1 MGGSTPAEQTARC
14 RQAIRRADRAPT
26 YDDRMA
32 LQGDLLAVRQALKA
46 LGAPLAETD
55 PVVHFAPEEA
65 VVRAV
70 RLLYADATL
79 LRVLPVVVARRSKAW
94 DWNRFAALAT
104 DDSTLR
110 RLGMVVELSGW
121 LAGDSK
127 LRAHAR
133 LWRDRLNP
141 GGREY
146 LLSGLADRM
155 LADQRT
161 PTVAR
166 EWGVLVNMSEETLR
180 AFFGKHVA

>member
-1 MGGSTPAEQTARC
+1 MAR
-14 RQAIRRADRAPT
+14 T
-26 YDDRMA
+26 
-32 LQGDLLAVRQALKA
+32 
-46 LGAPLAETD
+46 PLAHR
-55 PVVHFAPEEA
+55 PVSGSSFGKRQGEPC
-65 VVRAV
+65 
-70 RLLYADATL
+70 TWT
-79 LRVLPVVVARRSKAW
+79 RSENP
-94 DWNRFAALAT
+94 DGFDEFIAAAQT
-104 DDSTLR
+104 
-110 RLGMVVELSGW
+110 VEGVGLESIRGTRDGW

-146 LLSGLADRM
+146 LHSGPADRM

-166 EWGVLVNMSEETLR
+166 EWGVLVNMSEEKLR